1 MGTSAEV
8 GTGKLAEAMAAL
20 PAPRLCLPRH
30 GLGWLGFFSQGCF
43 LQFIIPWPPVGQG
56 DRPGIAARMTSD
68 LAKSLSSPGQCKP
81 REQPGLRQQV
91 LKKKTKRSAQ
101 KPHRYQ
107 PAKGPFLS
115 HTFCGPFHITTPL
128 EVMLGG
134 GGGVGLGYIRNVTRR
149 ASPDVSL
156 GQRAFQPRRPRFSP
170 EATFQSFSLRGHQ
183 KT

>member
-20 PAPRLCLPRH
+20 PAPGLCLPRH

-91 LKKKTKRSAQ
+91 LKKKK
-101 KPHRYQ
+101 K
-107 PAKGPFLS
+107 KNG
-115 HTFCGPFHITTPL
+115 
-128 EVMLGG
+128 
-134 GGGVGLGYIRNVTRR
+134 
-149 ASPDVSL
+149 
-156 GQRAFQPRRPRFSP
+156 QPRNLTAISP
-170 EATFQSFSLRGHQ
+170 Q
-183 KT
+183 KAPFYRTLSVALST

>member
-91 LKKKTKRSAQ
+91 LKKKKKNGQPRNLTAISPQ
-101 KPHRYQ
+101 K
-107 PAKGPFLS
+107 APFYR
-115 HTFCGPFHITTPL
+115 TFCGPFHIMTPL

-149 ASPDVSL
+149 ASSDVSL